1 MTEKRFTTNGYYIYD
16 HFKEDKWLVNE
27 VEAQLIVDK
36 MNNLDIKARENSK
49 ALSTLQKKLDALH
62 EENTKVKS
70 LIDEKINYLQKKYD
84 FGQNVYHGCP
94 MHNIMHSINV
104 LKEIKKEMGWE

>member
-1 MTEKRFTTNGYYIYD
+1 MTAKRFTLAYEKGNWWAVRDGDIALW
-16 HFKEDKWLVNE
+16 KEEVVGLLNE
-27 VEAQLIVDK
+27 LNEKKEELID
-36 MNNLDIKARENSK
+36 
-49 ALSTLQKKLDALH
+49 ALNQRTKQCDALH
-62 EENTKVKS
+62 EENIKVSS